1 MTRLEQH
8 KKRKRENKGN
18 YSYYNGSIII
28 SELLPY
34 VHSLPILSTNV
45 VENWLGTIGNIYDFT
60 CARSER
66 HLIIESD

>member
-18 YSYYNGSIII
+18 YSYYNGSEIK

-34 VHSLPILSTNV
+34 VHSLPILSTNI
-45 VENWLGTIGNIYDFT
+45 VENWLGRIGNIYDYS
-60 CARSER
+60 CARKKR
-66 HLIIESD
+66 HVIVESD